1 MKLVYAS
8 RMGHVESVVNQL
20 GVTDVL
26 KILTGDEMVNEP
38 FVLFTYTD
46 KVGEIPSI
54 VSKFLENNHKNLVAV
69 IGSGS
74 MERHAETFN
83 FGAKKVS
90 EKYGVELVRCID
102 LSGTSED
109 VKAIKEF
116 LNQ

>member
-1 MKLVYAS
+1 MNTRTSLLLAT
-8 RMGHVESVVNQL
+8 L
-20 GVTDVL
+20 
-26 KILTGDEMVNEP
+26 LTNNNEYSGFYFGDEMVNEP

-74 MERHAETFN
+74 MERHADTFN

>member
-1 MKLVYAS
+1 
-8 RMGHVESVVNQL
+8 
-20 GVTDVL
+20 
-26 KILTGDEMVNEP
+26 
-38 FVLFTYTD
+38 
-46 KVGEIPSI
+46 
-54 VSKFLENNHKNLVAV
+54 
-69 IGSGS
+69 
-74 MERHAETFN
+74 MERHADTFN